1 MAETILSYVDYCKE
15 LIRDE
20 IENFEGDTF
29 YACDLASE
37 LTMDGNMNG
46 TFTFSAY
53 EARQILKSW
62 WDDLHGVNR
71 RIYDELGYDHD
82 DVDVFDTP
90 EKYHVFAVIEGVDSI
105 MSALDI
111 IQENW
116 NEKIELTRD
125 VIDTILDQLDGVREV
140 SF

>member
-20 IENFEGDTF
+20 IENFEGDTY
-29 YACDLASE
+29 YACDLGRE
-37 LTMDGNMNG
+37 LTMNGNMNG
-46 TFTFSAY
+46 TFTFSTH

-105 MSALDI
+105 MSSLDI

-116 NEKIELTRD
+116 DGEIELTRD